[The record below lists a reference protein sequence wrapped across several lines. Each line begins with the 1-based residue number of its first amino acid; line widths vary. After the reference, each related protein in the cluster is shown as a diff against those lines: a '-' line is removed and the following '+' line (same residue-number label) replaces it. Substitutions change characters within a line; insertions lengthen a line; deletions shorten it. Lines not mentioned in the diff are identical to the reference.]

1 MMDDKLSFNSQYM
14 SLVRSADI
22 LLTSPEKIK
31 MQNEETVEDIK
42 RYGTHLVDVLPKLGE
57 YPSLA
62 QSLFALID
70 RDGMTGH
77 LGEFVIDESLAKCE
91 EFSKIENEV
100 MTEIERMRDSV
111 AVNPEIL
118 DGVTQRIQS
127 WRRVVSVDNLP
138 HVERFIAA
146 QRKIIGDLYEELSIS
161 DKLGRALA
169 QSEEER
175 RRLIELEEARRRGA
189 TERELDRE
197 EKRRKAKEAFAKSI
211 RKKKK

>member
-1 MMDDKLSFNSQYM
+1 MDDKLSFNGQYM

-31 MQNEETVEDIK
+31 TQTEETVDDIK
-42 RYGTHLVDVLPKLGE
+42 RYGAHLVDVLPKLGE

-91 EFSKIENEV
+91 EFSKTENEV
-100 MTEIERMRDSV
+100 MTEIERMRGSV

-118 DGVTQRIQS
+118 DDVTQRIQS

-146 QRKIIGDLYEELSIS
+146 QRKIIGDLYEELSINE
-161 DKLGRALA
+161 KLGRALA

-197 EKRRKAKEAFAKSI
+197 EKRRKAKEAFARNI
-211 RKKKK
+211 RKKKQ

>member
-1 MMDDKLSFNSQYM
+1 MDDKLSFYGQYM

-31 MQNEETVEDIK
+31 TQTEETVDDIK
-42 RYGTHLVDVLPKLGE
+42 RYGAHLVDVLPKLGE

-77 LGEFVIDESLAKCE
+77 LGEFVIDESIAKCE
-91 EFSKIENEV
+91 EFSKIETEV
-100 MTEIERMRDSV
+100 MTEIERMRGSV

-127 WRRVVSVDNLP
+127 WRRVVSVDNMAY
-138 HVERFIAA
+138 VERFIAA
-146 QRKIIGDLYEELSIS
+146 QRKVIGDMYEELSVT
-161 DKLGRALA
+161 DKLGKALA
-169 QSEEER
+169 QSEQER

-197 EKRRKAKEAFAKSI
+197 EKRRQARELFAKNIKI
-211 RKKKK
+211 RKKK

>member
-1 MMDDKLSFNSQYM
+1 MDDKLSFNSQYM

-118 DGVTQRIQS
+118 DGVTQRIKS
-127 WRRVVSVDNLP
+127 WRRVVSVDNMA

-146 QRKIIGDLYEELSIS
+146 QRKTIGDLYEELSIN